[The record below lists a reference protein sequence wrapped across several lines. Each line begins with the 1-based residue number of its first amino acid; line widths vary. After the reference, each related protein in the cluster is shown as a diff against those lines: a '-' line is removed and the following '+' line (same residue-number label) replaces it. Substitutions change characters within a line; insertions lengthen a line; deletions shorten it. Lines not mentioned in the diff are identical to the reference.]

1 MRLSPRQ
8 ASVGPR
14 PGVTGTVRMGRRTG
28 ALVRRLRPGDIA
40 VIEHIDLDRA
50 SAQALV
56 ECKVAAVVNA
66 APFISGRYPNLGPE
80 LLAGAGIV
88 MVNDVGADVFSAVS
102 DGTTARLHDGTLLV
116 GDREVM
122 TGHVLG
128 GDEVAT
134 LMQDARGG
142 LSTQLQS
149 FTHNTT
155 EFLRREHELLLHGQ
169 GIPETRTDLAGRP
182 VVVVV
187 RGYDYR
193 EDLRGLRRFIR
204 EQRPVL
210 VGVDA
215 GADALLAA
223 GHCPDIV
230 VVGEEGLAQGSDA
243 GDRGGTVS
251 DKALR
256 TSREVV
262 LHADRSGRAIGG
274 DRLARLGIRSQTLS
288 ASGTS
293 ADMALLLAD
302 VRGASL
308 IVAVGT
314 HATLDEF
321 LDRQRAGLA
330 STFLT
335 RLRVGPKL
343 VDAKGVPQLYA
354 GRVRLWHLAL
364 VLLAGL
370 VALGVAIATTPVGQQ
385 WWSSLSVALSARL
398 SDVLSW
404 IQGLF
409 S

>member
-1 MRLSPRQ
+1 MKFPSRQ
-8 ASVGPR
+8 PSVQGL
-14 PGVTGTVRMGRRTG
+14 PGVGGTVRLDRRT
-28 ALVRRLRPGDIA
+28 ASLLRRLKAGDVA
-40 VIEHIDLDRA
+40 VVDHLDLDRA
-50 SAQALV
+50 TAEALV
-56 ECKVAAVVNA
+56 DCGVVAVVNA
-66 APFISGRYPNLGPE
+66 SSFISGRYPNLDPE
-80 LLAGAGIV
+80 LLARSGV
-88 MVNDVGADVFSAVS
+88 MMVDDIGSDVFTKLRDGSTVRVHEGAVIVG
-102 DGTTARLHDGTLLV
+102 DTVVATGHELGAEEIGTLM
-116 GDREVM
+116 E
-122 TGHVLG
+122 
-128 GDEVAT
+128 
-134 LMQDARGG
+134 DARSG

-155 EFLRREHELLLHGQ
+155 EFLRREQELLLHGQ
-169 GIPETRTDLAGRP
+169 GVPDTRTVITGRP

-193 EDLRGLRRFIR
+193 EDLRQLRRFIR

-223 GHCPDIV
+223 GHRPDIV
-230 VVGEEGLAQGSDA
+230 VVGEEGLAQGSTS
-243 GDRGGTVS
+243 GERGSTVS

-256 TSREVV
+256 NSREVV

-274 DRLARLGIRSQTLS
+274 DRLDRLGVRHQTLS

-293 ADMALLLAD
+293 EDVALLLAD

-308 IVAVGT
+308 IIAVGT

-343 VDAKGVPQLYA
+343 VDAKGVPQLYS
-354 GRVRLWHLAL
+354 GRVRTWHLLL
-364 VLLAGL
+364 VLVAGFL
-370 VALGVAIATTPVGQQ
+370 ALGVAIAATPVGDD
-385 WWSSLSVALSARL
+385 WWSSIGGAL
-398 SDVLSW
+398 SDVLDW

-409 S
+409 T

>member
-1 MRLSPRQ
+1 MRFPRRQ
-8 ASVGPR
+8 QPVDGL
-14 PGVTGTVRMGRRTG
+14 PGVTGTARIDRRTSS
-28 ALVRRLRPGDIA
+28 LVRRLRPGDIG
-40 VIEHIDLDRA
+40 VIDHLDLDRA
-50 SAQALV
+50 HAEELV
-56 ECKVAAVVNA
+56 ECGVVAVVNA
-66 APFISGRYPNLGPE
+66 SPFISGRYPNLGPE
-80 LLAGAGIV
+80 LLARSNVV
-88 MVNDVGADVFSAVS
+88 MVDSVGSEVFSKLR
-102 DGTTARLHDGTLLV
+102 DGARIRVHDGALLS
-116 GDREVM
+116 GDETIA

-128 GDEVAT
+128 GDEIAD
-134 LMQDARGG
+134 LMQNARGG

-155 EFLRREHELLLHGQ
+155 EFLRREQELLLHGQ
-169 GIPETRTDLAGRP
+169 GVPELRTPLAGRP

-193 EDLRGLRRFIR
+193 EDLRNLRRFIR

-223 GHCPDIV
+223 GHRPDVV
-230 VVGEEGLAQGSDA
+230 VVGEDGLAQGSTA
-243 GDRGGTVS
+243 GEQGSTVS

-256 TSREVV
+256 GAREVV
-262 LHADRSGRAIGG
+262 LHTDRSGRAVGA
-274 DRLARLGIRSQTLS
+274 DRLDRLGVRHQTLA
-288 ASGTS
+288 ASGPS
-293 ADMALLLAD
+293 EDVALLLAD

-308 IVAVGT
+308 IVTVGT

-354 GRVRLWHLAL
+354 GRVRLWHLVL
-364 VLLAGL
+364 VVLAGF
-370 VALGVAIATTPVGQQ
+370 VALAVAIAATPVGEE
-385 WWSSLSVALSARL
+385 WWSSLGGTL
-398 SDVLSW
+398 SDVLDW

-409 S
+409 T